1 MQTEQHRPPR
11 ENARLYEDIVQ
22 QFHALVQQGE
32 LQHGARLPSERAMAE
47 QFQVSRSSVRE
58 ALRSLELQGLVVSK
72 RGSGTFVNTNDLD
85 SMVSLLA
92 TTLGGGPGAPETL
105 RDIFEMRWILEPQI
119 AEMAALR
126 ANPEEMLKLSE
137 ILEEQG
143 QQISNGDTG
152 VDADTAFHFALASA
166 THNAAL
172 VKLISAV
179 ADILRESRDQNFQAP
194 GRPRRS
200 LESHGQILDMV
211 RSADPTGAR
220 KAMEHH
226 LAVVEPAEINGS
238 RSPVNGARSPVNGS
252 LARSS
257 ERKTESQ
264 VTG

>member
-1 MQTEQHRPPR
+1 MARVDAGPGPR
-11 ENARLYEDIVQ
+11 R
-22 QFHALVQQGE
+22 
-32 LQHGARLPSERAMAE
+32 
-47 QFQVSRSSVRE
+47 VSGV
-58 ALRSLELQGLVVSK
+58 
-72 RGSGTFVNTNDLD
+72 T
-85 SMVSLLA
+85 SLLDDDLGP
-92 TTLGGGPGAPETL
+92 LGGGPGAPETL

-126 ANPEEMLKLSE
+126 VNPEEMCKLSE

-152 VDADTAFHFALASA
+152 VDGDTAFHFALASA

-172 VKLISAV
+172 VKVISAV

-194 GRPRRS
+194 GRPKRS

-211 RSADPTGAR
+211 RAADPVGAR

-226 LAVVEPAEINGS
+226 LAVVEPAEVNVS
-238 RSPVNGARSPVNGS
+238 RSPVNGDGS
-252 LARSS
+252 LARRF

-264 VTG
+264 ATE